1 MAEVS
6 LRLYDIKGNEV
17 FGKKDIPKVKERIIQ
32 NLIESNME
40 KMFSTRLVARE
51 YTITGGRM
59 DSIGL
64 DENFSPVIFEYKQAE
79 IEKIKNVFL
88 AILRDIKKDI
98 DNGEQPGEAVTAA
111 MFQAMRD
118 ALAEQK
124 QKPLS
129 IDDVTAMIA
138 GQIGQLAPMDEETA
152 DLFQRL
158 VKKMIEQ
165 AEK

>member
-1 MAEVS
+1 M
-6 LRLYDIKGNEV
+6 
-17 FGKKDIPKVKERIIQ
+17 
-32 NLIESNME
+32 
-40 KMFSTRLVARE
+40 
-51 YTITGGRM
+51 
-59 DSIGL
+59 
-64 DENFSPVIFEYKQAE
+64 
-79 IEKIKNVFL
+79 FL

-152 DLFQRL
+152 DLFHFTAGSPLLFDKTTLRKTTYL
-158 VKKMIEQ
+158 FSC
-165 AEK
+165 